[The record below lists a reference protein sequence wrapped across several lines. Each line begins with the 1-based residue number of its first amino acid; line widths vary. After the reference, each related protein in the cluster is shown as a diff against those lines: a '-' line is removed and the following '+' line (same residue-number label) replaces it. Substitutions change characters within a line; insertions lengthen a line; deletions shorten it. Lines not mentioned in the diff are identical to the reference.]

1 MNAITPTSTAT
12 VMDHRMHRANGVLLH
27 YVTAG
32 QGEPVVLLHGFAQT
46 WYEWKRSVIPALA
59 EKYYVIAPDMRGVG
73 DSERPMGGYDKRTM
87 AEDIWQLVQH
97 LGLKKATVIGHDFGG
112 AVAYAL
118 AAEHRDF
125 VSKLVIVEMIMPG
138 FGYEACMQ
146 HPFVSDGLG
155 RKVWHLAFHDAE
167 DIPEALISGRER
179 MYLRWFHNNF
189 AYVPGAVLE
198 EDLDEYVRCYS
209 APGGLRALNYYRT
222 HFIDAEHNKETSK
235 TPLTMPVLAIG
246 GEGFLGDIVRQGMAG
261 LASNVRG
268 EVIKHCGHWVPD
280 ERPEEFNKI
289 ILSFLAEPVT
299 AKA

>member
-59 EKYYVIAPDMRGVG
+59 EKYFVIAPDMRGVG
-73 DSERPMGGYDKRTM
+73 DLERPMGGYDKRTM
-87 AEDIWQLVQH
+87 AEDIYQLVQH
-97 LGLKKATVIGHDFGG
+97 LGLKKAIVIGHDFGG

-155 RKVWHLAFHDAE
+155 PKGLA
-167 DIPEALISGRER
+167 SGLPRR
-179 MYLRWFHNNF
+179 RRHSRSPDFRPR
-189 AYVPGAVLE
+189 AYVPALVPQQFRLCPRSGSRGGSRRVCALLLGAG
-198 EDLDEYVRCYS
+198 RS
-209 APGGLRALNYYRT
+209 ASA
-222 HFIDAEHNKETSK
+222 
-235 TPLTMPVLAIG
+235 
-246 GEGFLGDIVRQGMAG
+246 
-261 LASNVRG
+261 
-268 EVIKHCGHWVPD
+268 
-280 ERPEEFNKI
+280 
-289 ILSFLAEPVT
+289 
-299 AKA
+299 